1 MKDLR
6 PKIKKVLI
14 DTLKNYYAF
23 GDYTV
28 YEKDNEIRVKDN
40 EASALSIKRGWDDEV
55 VAFVPEYDHEEAFC
69 FTCDGGYLWDL
80 MNPCSA
86 DYPDYEF
93 EETIG
98 KNFEKAGLFLE
109 PYASWRFDITEAA
122 QKIMKGNNNKA
133 PILTIKQLYAISDAI
148 ANNPGCK
155 KHGAYWR
162 IRQMIR
168 HRETENHI
176 KWFKRQEGK

>member
-40 EASALSIKRGWDDEV
+40 EASAFSIKRGWDDEV

-93 EETIG
+93 EETIR

-122 QKIMKGNNNKA
+122 
-133 PILTIKQLYAISDAI
+133 
-148 ANNPGCK
+148 
-155 KHGAYWR
+155 
-162 IRQMIR
+162 
-168 HRETENHI
+168 
-176 KWFKRQEGK
+176 